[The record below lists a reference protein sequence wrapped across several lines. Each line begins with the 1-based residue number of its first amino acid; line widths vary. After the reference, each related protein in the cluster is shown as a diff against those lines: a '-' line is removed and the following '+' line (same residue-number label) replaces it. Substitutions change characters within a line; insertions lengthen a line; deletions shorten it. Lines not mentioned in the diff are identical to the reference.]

1 MLSALRGATGVATD
15 SACVS
20 GGEGKSFSGSFGVDG
35 YRIEEMKV
43 YETDPL
49 SLVDMHFVVV
59 DLNGRGL
66 GLAGTKAKVI
76 YFIAGDRREG

>member
-1 MLSALRGATGVATD
+1 
-15 SACVS
+15 
-20 GGEGKSFSGSFGVDG
+20 
-35 YRIEEMKV
+35 MKV